1 MSEDEEAGAEAEAD
15 AEAEEVDLTAGG
27 ESQASGAKSNRS
39 RWPAAARSFARSL
52 PCLLSM

>member
-1 MSEDEEAGAEAEAD
+1 MSEDEEAGAEAD

-27 ESQASGAKSNRS
+27 ESQAEPAAKSNRS